1 MTVQFP
7 AIQPT
12 EDRFVGAVWPV
23 TETRS
28 QSGVRSVRLWGSV
41 PSDAGMVLKFSN
53 ITQAQAGLIGAA
65 YNAAK
70 GPVDDVEFPAI
81 VFKNLTD
88 ANLLAFLARSAGT
101 GMKPYFVGGPPQGSR
116 VQGGS
121 RVTLGVEFR
130 FELRLT

>member
-7 AIQPT
+7 PIQPT
-12 EDRFVGAVWPV
+12 ADEFVGAQWPV

-28 QSGVRSVRLWGSV
+28 QSGVRSVRLWGSA
-41 PSDAGMVLKFSN
+41 PSDAGMVLTFSN
-53 ITQAQAGLIGAA
+53 ITQAHAGLIGAA

-70 GPVDDVEFPAI
+70 GPIDDVQFPDV

-88 ANLLAFLARSAGT
+88 ANLLAFMARSSGT

-121 RVTLGVEFR
+121 RVTLRVGFR
-130 FELRLT
+130 FEVRL